1 MPNHVLLNNIDHK
14 GLRIDT
20 GHGAAL
26 GDDVMF
32 TVTFPAEFRNVQAHY
47 PIVFHKDAQGEL
59 QPVVLFGFHQGGG
72 EQGSNL
78 FLDGGRWDATYVP
91 LAIERQPF
99 LIGRDGQELMVHID
113 LDHPR
118 VRSDHGETL
127 FRDQGG
133 TTDFLDRIT
142 SVLMTLHEG
151 LAATPAFMQA
161 LLRHDLIE
169 SFTLDVELDG
179 GSLNRLVGFYTI
191 NEERLRALD
200 AAALDELHRAGH
212 LEAVYMVV
220 ASVSRFRDL
229 IARMNRRHA
238 AGH

>member
-20 GHGAAL
+20 GRDAAL

-32 TVTFPAEFRNVQAHY
+32 TVTFPAEFRSVQAHY

-59 QPVVLFGFHQGGG
+59 QPVAMFGFK
-72 EQGSNL
+72 QGSNL

-99 LIGRDGQELMVHID
+99 LIGRDGEQLMVHID

-118 VRSDHGETL
+118 VGSDRGEML

-133 TTDFLDRIT
+133 TTDYLDRIT
-142 SVLMTLHEG
+142 SVLMTLHDG
-151 LAATPAFMQA
+151 LGGTPAFMEA
-161 LLRHDLIE
+161 MLRHNLIE
-169 SFTLDVELDG
+169 SFTLDVELDD

-212 LEAVYMVV
+212 LEPVYMVV

>member
-59 QPVVLFGFHQGGG
+59 QPVALFGF
-72 EQGSNL
+72 EQGNNL
-78 FLDGGRWDATYVP
+78 FLDGGRWDATYLP

-118 VRSDHGETL
+118 VRSDQGEML

-133 TTDFLDRIT
+133 TTDYLDRVT
-142 SVLMTLHEG
+142 SVLMTLHDG
-151 LAATPAFMQA
+151 LTSSPAFMEA

-200 AAALDELHRAGH
+200 ATALDELHRGGH
-212 LEAVYMVV
+212 LEPVYMVV